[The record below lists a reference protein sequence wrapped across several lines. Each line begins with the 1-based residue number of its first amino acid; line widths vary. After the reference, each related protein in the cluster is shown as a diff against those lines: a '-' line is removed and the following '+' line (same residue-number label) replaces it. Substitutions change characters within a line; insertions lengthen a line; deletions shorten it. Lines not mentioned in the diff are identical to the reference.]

1 MMLLCQKWKIG
12 ISISKRKDKNMGK
25 YRFTAKE
32 CTFEGTS
39 GYMVTQYRE
48 DGTIATE
55 GFTPSDEYETFCK
68 SIGVVPELITEE

>member
-1 MMLLCQKWKIG
+1 ME
-12 ISISKRKDKNMGK
+12 K

-32 CTFEGTS
+32 CTFEGVP

-55 GFTPSDEYETFCK
+55 GWIPADEYETFFNA
-68 SIGVVPELITEE
+68 IGVIPEKITEE